1 MNRLAAGECRVWA
14 RSVRGSLQLE
24 RTRSV
29 FFWVK
34 FMGLVDCC
42 TRGLTFTALIRVKV
56 CK

>member
-29 FFWVK
+29 FFLGKIYGVS
-34 FMGLVDCC
+34 GLLYEGFDFYSVD
-42 TRGLTFTALIRVKV
+42 
-56 CK
+56 